1 MPLWLW
7 TMFEFLVVVCYSII
21 CLIFFGFKWWLM
33 WWSLIFFS
41 NFTWQFPLLY
51 QEGVQNVLFNW
62 RRILSWMF
70 NGVYSAIIIFFF
82 CIKALDSEAFNS
94 GGKTVGREILGTTMY
109 TCVVWV
115 VNCQMALTISYF
127 TLIQHIFIWGSIA
140 LWYLF
145 LLVFGIMSPSIS
157 STAYKL
163 FIEALAPAPTFWIV
177 TLFVV
182 ISTLIPFYAYTAIQM
197 RFFPMYHGMIQW
209 LRHEGQTDDPEYCNV
224 VRQRSLRPQTVGV
237 SARRVARTH
246 R

>member
-1 MPLWLW
+1 MAVSSTVPRRSAECSFQLA
-7 TMFEFLVVVCYSII
+7 
-21 CLIFFGFKWWLM
+21 
-33 WWSLIFFS
+33 S
-41 NFTWQFPLLY
+41 NTQLDVQWGIQCHHNLL
-51 QEGVQNVLFNW
+51 
-62 RRILSWMF
+62 
-70 NGVYSAIIIFFF
+70 F

-209 LRHEGQTDDPEYCNV
+209 LRHEGKQMIQNTATWCDRGPC
-224 VRQRSLRPQTVGV
+224 G
-237 SARRVARTH
+237 H
-246 R
+246 RLLVYQHVEWLELIDKQKNDSHR